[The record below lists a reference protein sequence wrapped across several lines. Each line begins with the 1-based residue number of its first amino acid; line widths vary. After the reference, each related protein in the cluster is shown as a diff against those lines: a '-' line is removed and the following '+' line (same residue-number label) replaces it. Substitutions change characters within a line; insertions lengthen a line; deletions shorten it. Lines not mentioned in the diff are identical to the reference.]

1 MMISLSDYEMR
12 VKYLKKITKRHLWG
26 QGKPTAHTST
36 NVNRRSAFRYNPPP
50 LPTAGS
56 RGKQKSAPKVCCG
69 KWKYEPLI
77 YLDPHL

>member
-1 MMISLSDYEMR
+1 MMISLSDYEMM
-12 VKYLKKITKRHLWG
+12 VKYLKKINKRHLWG
-26 QGKPTAHTST
+26 QGKPTACIST
-36 NVNRRSAFRYNPPP
+36 NVNRLSAFGYHP
-50 LPTAGS
+50 LRPAGS